1 MLGRRKNMSA
11 KEAIAHIVAGL
22 PETLNFEEIL
32 EALSMI
38 YRDRSILEDNKT
50 KDAGAAA

>member
-1 MLGRRKNMSA
+1 MNMSA

-32 EALSMI
+32 EALAMI
-38 YRDRSILEDNKT
+38 YRDRSMLEDSHNTQT
-50 KDAGAAA
+50 KDASAAA